1 MAFENVGMVE
11 LLEGFDLA
19 IQHTFFRLAL
29 DGSDVDH
36 LYCYFF
42 PGLVVHAT
50 VDDGAEASPDDVLES
65 VGVVLNFFTKVV
77 VAVLRI

>member
-1 MAFENVGMVE
+1 MVE
-11 LLEGFDLA
+11 LLESFNLA
-19 IQHTFFRLAL
+19 IKHALFRLAL

-36 LYCYFF
+36 LYRYFF
-42 PGLVVHAT
+42 PSLVIHAS
-50 VDDGAEASPDDVLES
+50 VDDRTEPFADDVLES